1 MNKTGLS
8 RREFLQATGAVGV
21 LGASRSLF
29 PNWMPRMAFR
39 SQPNW
44 SHPGDVLLCVFLR
57 GGMDG
62 LSAVVPYGDGANYYD
77 ARPTQRVLE
86 PGSGWEAALDLNG
99 YFGLHPSLAPL
110 KELYDDGSLA
120 IVHATGS
127 IDPSRSHFDA
137 MKFMEYGTPGEK
149 YVGTGWIGRHLQAA
163 SWLNESPFRAVGM
176 GLMIPDSL
184 RGSVSSLAIKSITDF
199 HFKGREDEARRLQQQ
214 LAQLYTV
221 EAPTDLLGRQAG
233 IVFDTIEMLQS
244 LDAANYQPS
253 NGAVYP
259 DNEFGLGLR
268 QVAQLIKANIGLEVA
283 TVDLGGWDTHEYQGT
298 LDGGFDDL
306 MGMLA
311 QGLAAFYADVQEQ
324 MGNVTVVTMS
334 EFGRRVGENASAGTD
349 HGHGNMM
356 FLLGGGV
363 NGGQVFSRWPSLAP
377 EALDDGDLAITTDY
391 RSVLAEIV
399 QKRLLNTAVS
409 EVFPN
414 FTPEDLGLFRNR

>member
-1 MNKTGLS
+1 MKTTGLS

-29 PNWMPRMAFR
+29 PSWMPRMAFR
-39 SQPNW
+39 AQPNW
-44 SHPGDVLLCVFLR
+44 SQPGDVLLCVFLR

-62 LSAVVPYGDGANYYD
+62 LSAVVPYGDGAHYYD
-77 ARPTQRVLE
+77 ARPTQAVAE
-86 PGSGWEAALDLNG
+86 PGSGVGAAVDLNG
-99 YFGLHPSLAPL
+99 RFGLHPGLSAL
-110 KELYDDGSLA
+110 KEIYDEGDLA

-127 IDPSRSHFDA
+127 VDPSRSHFDA

-163 SWLNESPFRAVGM
+163 SWRNESPFRAVGM
-176 GLMIPDSL
+176 GLMVPDSL
-184 RGSVSSLAIKSITDF
+184 RGSVSPLAIKSIADF

-233 IVFDTIEMLQS
+233 LVFDTIEMLQG
-244 LDAANYQPS
+244 LDALHYQPS

-268 QVAQLIKANIGLEVA
+268 QVAQLIKANVGLEVA

-298 LDGGFDDL
+298 LDGGFNGL
-306 MGMLA
+306 LLLLA
-311 QGLAAFYADVQEQ
+311 QGLAAFYADLQAQ

-334 EFGRRVGENASAGTD
+334 EFGRRVAENGSAGTD
-349 HGHGNMM
+349 HGHGNVM

-363 NGGQVFSRWPSLAP
+363 NGGQVFARWPTLAP

-391 RSVLAEIV
+391 RSVLAEVV

-414 FTPEDLGLFRNR
+414 FSPEDLGLFRGR